1 MVKNA
6 ITVELQD
13 TLQRSTK
20 THSPKHQNLRKQ
32 MSIRSI
38 QTPKKS
44 DDEESVNYLTSYQQL
59 YDQVYDSNYDSDS
72 DDYVTAISSDSANHL
87 EHLKAKTK
95 FGNILANSMIDSGSV
110 CSLITKTLANRILK
124 TTPLARWITMKQDND
139 LKTFS
144 SEPIKFLGKLAT
156 TVTYNVWTC

>member
-1 MVKNA
+1 M
-6 ITVELQD
+6 I
-13 TLQRSTK
+13 RST
-20 THSPKHQNLRKQ
+20 
-32 MSIRSI
+32 
-38 QTPKKS
+38 TP
-44 DDEESVNYLTSYQQL
+44 
-59 YDQVYDSNYDSDS
+59 NYDSDS
-72 DDYVTAISSDSANHL
+72 GDYVTAISSDSANQL

-144 SEPIKFLGKLAT
+144 NEPIKFLGKLAT
-156 TVTYNVWTC
+156 TVTYNVWNC